1 MSLYLSS
8 WTVLKYFKDRS
19 LFYNPTTFDQADYV
33 GVTTTA
39 SNANLD
45 FGGTNSINGSSG
57 NFVASIDTTFN
68 ASNITVNNKLITLD
82 STFTSGVSE
91 PEINKTSGDI
101 IFIDNRP
108 LVSRNSR
115 QKEDVKIILEF

>member
-1 MSLYLSS
+1 MNTL
-8 WTVLKYFKDRS
+8 
-19 LFYNPTTFDQADYV
+19 
-33 GVTTTA
+33 TTA
-39 SNANLD
+39 SNTNLD
-45 FGGTNSINGSSG
+45 FGGTNSINGSTG